1 MCQGFVLE
9 HDSSRSSVTDRQ
21 MKTTSRAEESS
32 QANGFENTI
41 ESSNLTDLL
50 KKTTEVLRKTTN
62 ILKPAKK

>member
-1 MCQGFVLE
+1 
-9 HDSSRSSVTDRQ
+9 
-21 MKTTSRAEESS
+21 MKTASWQESLTTSRAEESS